1 MVEETKL
8 KMKIRQIKPFIGFV
22 SDDDNE
28 NRWIA
33 NYNRH
38 ICTNYDNILCGIVRR
53 VYEAENGDI
62 YEEDN
67 EDYERL
73 REDVDELMENGEWVF
88 PTKIYYGET
97 DGRIY
102 VTGYGGN
109 GQ

>member
-1 MVEETKL
+1 MDRRL
-8 KMKIRQIKPFIGFV
+8 RQLKPFIGFV

-38 ICTNYDNILCGIVRR
+38 MCTNYDDILCGIVRR
-53 VYEAENGDI
+53 VFEYEIGDF
-62 YEEDN
+62 YCEEN

-73 REDVDELMENGEWVF
+73 REDIDELMANGDWVF
-88 PTKIYYGET
+88 PSKVFYGKT

-102 VTGYGGN
+102 VNGYEGHDN
-109 GQ
+109 E